1 MQCPCLFTN
10 CFHELLR
17 AELEEEERVVVFG
30 DGMAEIVGN
39 E

>member
-1 MQCPCLFTN
+1 MQCPFLFTN

-30 DGMAEIVGN
+30 GGMAEIVGN